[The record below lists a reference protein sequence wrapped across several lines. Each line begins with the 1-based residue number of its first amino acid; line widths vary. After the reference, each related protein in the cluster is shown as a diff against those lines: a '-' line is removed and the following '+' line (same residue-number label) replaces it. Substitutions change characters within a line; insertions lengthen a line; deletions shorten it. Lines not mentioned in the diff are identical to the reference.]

1 MIQLRM
7 EDLRFRGFFPFFII
21 WLYPDRGHVGFLE
34 LAPAK
39 LAELTSCPAL
49 GITSL
54 IKNTITVKILYGL
67 KDINSIRLVVVY
79 NQQTNSIEL
88 LSFLPLNKA
97 KY

>member
-49 GITSL
+49 EITSL
-54 IKNTITVKILYGL
+54 IKKYHNSQDFIWFKSISILSG
-67 KDINSIRLVVVY
+67 
-79 NQQTNSIEL
+79 
-88 LSFLPLNKA
+88 
-97 KY
+97 

>member
-7 EDLRFRGFFPFFII
+7 EDLRFRVFFPFFII

-49 GITSL
+49 EITSL

-67 KDINSIRLVVVY
+67 KVSQFYQVSSCLQPTY
-79 NQQTNSIEL
+79 QL
-88 LSFLPLNKA
+88 
-97 KY
+97 Y

>member
-39 LAELTSCPAL
+39 LAELTLCPAL
-49 GITSL
+49 EITSL

-67 KDINSIRLVVVY
+67 KVSQFYQVSSCLQPTY
-79 NQQTNSIEL
+79 QL
-88 LSFLPLNKA
+88 
-97 KY
+97 Y